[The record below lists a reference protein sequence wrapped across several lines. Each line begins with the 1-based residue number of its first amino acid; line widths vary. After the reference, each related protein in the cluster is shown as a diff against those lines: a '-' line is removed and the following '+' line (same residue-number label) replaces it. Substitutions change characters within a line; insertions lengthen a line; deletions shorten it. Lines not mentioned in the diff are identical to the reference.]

1 MWYTFH
7 WLGQIH
13 VTRLLTHT
21 EKVQAITELATPPHQ
36 HSHPAEFL
44 GYGGLLFPLH
54 PRVHF
59 TGCPSLWTPKEK
71 EKKANGSG
79 EKNRRW
85 LSGVYREHS
94 PLLPCWDTPFVLT
107 QMLLMSQ
114 SKSPFMSLQK
124 PPSPSLEIFLKSV
137 IEKKRGLLRLRWVQ
151 SSSCRL
157 THHPHVMLTLQ
168 AGPGL
173 SICVH
178 GYMCIQCH

>member
-13 VTRLLTHT
+13 VTRLLNSHREGPSHHRVRLPPTNIHT
-21 EKVQAITELATPPHQ
+21 LQ
-36 HSHPAEFL
+36 SFL
-44 GYGGLLFPLH
+44 GMVGLLFPLH

-137 IEKKRGLLRLRWVQ
+137 IEKKKKED
-151 SSSCRL
+151 S
-157 THHPHVMLTLQ
+157 
-168 AGPGL
+168 
-173 SICVH
+173 
-178 GYMCIQCH
+178 